1 MSNQSHLSII
11 PFQLSEVLL
20 HQHQF
25 TREAA
30 AQCTGAFL
38 EAFRS
43 CPDNPDVPLDT
54 WRQYLWS
61 QALPDSHRYL
71 ATEIFQRWLD
81 LRYRYLAL
89 TPEIVALLQSLRQ
102 NYLLAIITNGP
113 SHAQW
118 EKVQR
123 LNLNAFFDC
132 ILVSSD
138 LPWEKPNP
146 HIFMAACNY
155 LGVEPRNCVMIGD
168 KLETDIQ
175 VGYSVAVR

>member
-1 MSNQSHLSII
+1 M
-11 PFQLSEVLL
+11 QLNDFLQNKHAL
-20 HQHQF
+20 
-25 TREAA
+25 TRETAT
-30 AQCTGAFL
+30 QITTTFL
-38 EAFRS
+38 KAFRK
-43 CPDNPDVPLDT
+43 CPDNPDVPLDA

-61 QALPDSHRYL
+61 QALPESHRHL
-71 ATEIFQRWLD
+71 ATEIYQIWLE

-102 NYLLAIITNGP
+102 CYLLAIITNGP
-113 SHAQW
+113 SNAQW
-118 EKVQR
+118 EKIQR
-123 LNLNAFFDC
+123 LNVNKLFDC

-155 LGVEPRNCVMIGD
+155 LGVEAKNCVMIGD

-175 VGYSVAVR
+175 VGHTVAGQKVGLFC